1 MKIKSCYFLSLINQA
16 FMYLII
22 VKKYLNEFNFNLKL
36 EELPIIPSASELKLL
51 QGVPELRLTVFTF

>member
-1 MKIKSCYFLSLINQA
+1 
-16 FMYLII
+16 MYLII